1 MFFLQNFVYI
11 FVQNLNQ
18 LSTTMK
24 QLLSLLIVLCST
36 IVLNAQVKEW
46 SLKTDTGESV
56 NLSEV
61 DYLLA
66 ADEYRLFSVVLK
78 GGATI
83 DNVSQ
88 ATFSDISS
96 VYQVKAD
103 EGLSLF
109 PNPVR
114 ATLNISGCQQG
125 STVAVL
131 SLDGQLLISTVASAH
146 SLTIDVSNLPQG
158 TYLLKTDHSV
168 VKFIKK

>member
-1 MFFLQNFVYI
+1 
-11 FVQNLNQ
+11 
-18 LSTTMK
+18 MK
-24 QLLSLLIVLCST
+24 QLLSLLIVVCCAMT
-36 IVLNAQVKEW
+36 INAQVKEW
-46 SLKTDTGESV
+46 SMKTDTGESV

-66 ADEYRLFSVVLK
+66 ADDSRQFSIILK
-78 GGATI
+78 NGATI
-83 DNVSQ
+83 DNVNE
-88 ATFSDISS
+88 ATFSEATSI
-96 VYQVKAD
+96 YQIKAD
-103 EGLSLF
+103 DGLSLF

>member
-1 MFFLQNFVYI
+1 
-11 FVQNLNQ
+11 
-18 LSTTMK
+18 MK
-24 QLLSLLIVLCST
+24 QLLSMLIVVCCAMT
-36 IVLNAQVKEW
+36 INAQVKEW
-46 SLKTDTGESV
+46 SMKTDTGESV
-56 NLSEV
+56 LLSEI

-66 ADEYRLFSVVLK
+66 ADDSRQFSIILK
-78 GGATI
+78 NGATI
-83 DNVSQ
+83 DNVNE
-88 ATFSDISS
+88 ATFSEATSI
-96 VYQVKAD
+96 YQIKAD
-103 EGLSLF
+103 DGLSLF

>member
-1 MFFLQNFVYI
+1 
-11 FVQNLNQ
+11 
-18 LSTTMK
+18 MK
-24 QLLSLLIVLCST
+24 QLLSMLIVVCCAMT
-36 IVLNAQVKEW
+36 INAQVKEW
-46 SLKTDTGESV
+46 SMKTDTGVSV

-66 ADEYRLFSVVLK
+66 ADDSRQFSIILK
-78 GGATI
+78 NGATI
-83 DNVSQ
+83 DNVNE
-88 ATFSDISS
+88 ATFSEATSI
-96 VYQVKAD
+96 YQIKAD
-103 EGLSLF
+103 DGLSLF